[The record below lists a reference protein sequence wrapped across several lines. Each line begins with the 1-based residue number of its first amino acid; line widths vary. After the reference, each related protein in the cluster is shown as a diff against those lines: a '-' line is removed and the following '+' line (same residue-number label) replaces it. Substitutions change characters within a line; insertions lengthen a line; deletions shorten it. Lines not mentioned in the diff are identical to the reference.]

1 MKNLVYCLN
10 KGLAFFTVSLFV
22 FLVFCVTWQVVSRY
36 VFGTPSTVTDEL
48 ARYLFMWLAMIG
60 AAYTT
65 GQHRHLAIDL
75 LTMKL
80 KGIGKNSVGLVIQ
93 AAIALF
99 ALIVLVYGGSVLVIS
114 TLETGQ
120 ITPALGLQ
128 MGYVYLCLPISG
140 VLMICYALFVG
151 CSIGEVSINKV
162 LKPLVPMYCALV
174 IALMLVT
181 FIPQLSLWLPQMLL
195 NY

>member
-1 MKNLVYCLN
+1 MKNLVYCIN
-10 KGLAFFTVSLFV
+10 KGLAFFTVSLSV

-48 ARYLFMWLAMIG
+48 ARYLFMWVAMIG

-99 ALIVLVYGGSVLVIS
+99 ASIVLVYGGSILVIS
-114 TLETGQ
+114 TLKTGQ
-120 ITPALGLQ
+120 ITPALGLP

-140 VLMICYALFVG
+140 VLMICYVLVDIVELIQNFSGKDTV
-151 CSIGEVSINKV
+151 VSEN
-162 LKPLVPMYCALV
+162 
-174 IALMLVT
+174 
-181 FIPQLSLWLPQMLL
+181 Q
-195 NY
+195 

>member
-1 MKNLVYCLN
+1 MKNLVYCIN
-10 KGLAFFTVSLFV
+10 KGLAFFTVSLSV

-36 VFGTPSTVTDEL
+36 VFGMPSTVTDEL
-48 ARYLFMWLAMIG
+48 ARYLFMWVAMIG

-99 ALIVLVYGGSVLVIS
+99 ASIVLVYGGSILVIS
-114 TLETGQ
+114 TLKTGQ
-120 ITPALGLQ
+120 ITPALGLP

-140 VLMICYALFVG
+140 VLMICYVLVDIVELIQNFSGKDTV
-151 CSIGEVSINKV
+151 VSEN
-162 LKPLVPMYCALV
+162 
-174 IALMLVT
+174 
-181 FIPQLSLWLPQMLL
+181 Q
-195 NY
+195 

>member
-1 MKNLVYCLN
+1 MKNLVDCIN
-10 KGLAFFTVSLFV
+10 KGLAFFTICLST

-36 VFGTPSTVTDEL
+36 VLGTPSTVTDEF
-48 ARYLFMWLAMIG
+48 ARYLFMWVAMIG

-75 LTMKL
+75 LAMKL
-80 KGIGKNSVGLVIQ
+80 KGVGKNIVGLVIQ
-93 AAIALF
+93 TLIALF
-99 ALIVLVYGGSVLVIS
+99 ASVVLVYGGSVLAIS

-140 VLMICYALFVG
+140 VLIIFYALVD
-151 CSIGEVSINKV
+151 SV
-162 LKPLVPMYCALV
+162 AL
-174 IALMLVT
+174 IQNFSGKDT
-181 FIPQLSLWLPQMLL
+181 TISE
-195 NY
+195 ND

>member
-1 MKNLVYCLN
+1 MKNLVYCIN
-10 KGLAFFTVSLFV
+10 KGLAFFTVSLSV

-36 VFGTPSTVTDEL
+36 VFGAPSTVTDEL
-48 ARYLFMWLAMIG
+48 ARYLFMWVAMIG

-99 ALIVLVYGGSVLVIS
+99 ASIVLVYGGSILVIS
-114 TLETGQ
+114 TLKTGQ
-120 ITPALGLQ
+120 ITPALGLP

-140 VLMICYALFVG
+140 VLMICYVLVDIVELIQNFSGKDTV
-151 CSIGEVSINKV
+151 VSEN
-162 LKPLVPMYCALV
+162 
-174 IALMLVT
+174 
-181 FIPQLSLWLPQMLL
+181 Q
-195 NY
+195 

>member
-1 MKNLVYCLN
+1 MKNLVDCIN
-10 KGLAFFTVSLFV
+10 KGLAFFTICLST

-36 VFGTPSTVTDEL
+36 VLGTPSTVTDEF
-48 ARYLFMWLAMIG
+48 ARYLFMWVAMIG

-75 LTMKL
+75 LAMKL
-80 KGIGKNSVGLVIQ
+80 KGVGKNIVGLVIQ
-93 AAIALF
+93 TLIALF
-99 ALIVLVYGGSVLVIS
+99 ASVVLVYGGSVLAIS

-140 VLMICYALFVG
+140 VLIIFYALVDSVALIQNFSG
-151 CSIGEVSINKV
+151 KDTTVSE
-162 LKPLVPMYCALV
+162 
-174 IALMLVT
+174 
-181 FIPQLSLWLPQMLL
+181 

>member
-10 KGLAFFTVSLFV
+10 KGLAFFTVSLSV

-48 ARYLFMWLAMIG
+48 ARYLFMWVAMIG

-80 KGIGKNSVGLVIQ
+80 KGIGKNSVSLVIQ

-99 ALIVLVYGGSVLVIS
+99 ASIVLVYGGSILVIS
-114 TLETGQ
+114 TLKTGQ
-120 ITPALGLQ
+120 ITPALGLP

-140 VLMICYALFVG
+140 VLMICYVLVDIVELIQNFSGKDTV
-151 CSIGEVSINKV
+151 VSEN
-162 LKPLVPMYCALV
+162 
-174 IALMLVT
+174 
-181 FIPQLSLWLPQMLL
+181 Q
-195 NY
+195 

>member
-1 MKNLVYCLN
+1 MKNLVDCIN
-10 KGLAFFTVSLFV
+10 KGLAFFTICLFV

-36 VFGTPSTVTDEL
+36 VLGTPSTVTDEL
-48 ARYLFMWLAMIG
+48 ARYLFIWVAMIG

-75 LTMKL
+75 LAMKL
-80 KGIGKNSVGLVIQ
+80 KGIGKNIVGLVIL
-93 AAIALF
+93 ASIALF
-99 ALIVLVYGGSVLVIS
+99 ASVVLVYGGSVLAIS

-140 VLMICYALFVG
+140 VLMIFYTLTDSVALIQNFSGKDTVVYE
-151 CSIGEVSINKV
+151 SR
-162 LKPLVPMYCALV
+162 
-174 IALMLVT
+174 
-181 FIPQLSLWLPQMLL
+181 
-195 NY
+195 

>member
-1 MKNLVYCLN
+1 MKNLVSCVN
-10 KGLAFFTVSLFV
+10 KGLAFFTVSLSV
-22 FLVFCVTWQVVSRY
+22 FLVFCVTWQVISRY

-48 ARYLFMWLAMIG
+48 ARYLFMWVAMIG

-75 LTMKL
+75 LMMKL
-80 KGIGKNSVGLVIQ
+80 KGMGKNSVGLVIQ

-99 ALIVLVYGGSVLVIS
+99 AAIVLVYGGSILVIS

-120 ITPALGLQ
+120 ITPALGLP

-140 VLMICYALFVG
+140 VLMICYVLVDIVALIRNFSAKDV
-151 CSIGEVSINKV
+151 
-162 LKPLVPMYCALV
+162 V
-174 IALMLVT
+174 I
-181 FIPQLSLWLPQMLL
+181 SE
-195 NY
+195 NH

>member
-1 MKNLVYCLN
+1 MKNLVDCIN
-10 KGLAFFTVSLFV
+10 KGLAFFTICLSV

-36 VFGTPSTVTDEL
+36 VLGTPSTVTDEL
-48 ARYLFMWLAMIG
+48 ARYLFMWVAMIG

-75 LTMKL
+75 LAMKL
-80 KGIGKNSVGLVIQ
+80 KGIGKNIVGLIIL
-93 AAIALF
+93 ASIALF
-99 ALIVLVYGGSVLVIS
+99 ASVVLVYGGSVLAIS

-140 VLMICYALFVG
+140 VLMIFYTLTDGVALIQNFSGKDTV
-151 CSIGEVSINKV
+151 VSENR
-162 LKPLVPMYCALV
+162 
-174 IALMLVT
+174 
-181 FIPQLSLWLPQMLL
+181 
-195 NY
+195 

>member
-1 MKNLVYCLN
+1 M
-10 KGLAFFTVSLFV
+10 AFFTICLST

-36 VFGTPSTVTDEL
+36 VLGTPSTVTDEL
-48 ARYLFMWLAMIG
+48 ARYLFMWVAMIG

-75 LTMKL
+75 LMMKL
-80 KGIGKNSVGLVIQ
+80 KGIGKNIVGLVIQ

-99 ALIVLVYGGSVLVIS
+99 AAVVLVYGGSVLAIS

-140 VLMICYALFVG
+140 VLMIFYVLAD
-151 CSIGEVSINKV
+151 IVSLIQNFSGKDTAV
-162 LKPLVPMYCALV
+162 SA
-174 IALMLVT
+174 
-181 FIPQLSLWLPQMLL
+181 SH
-195 NY
+195 

>member
-1 MKNLVYCLN
+1 MKSLVDCIN
-10 KGLAFFTVSLFV
+10 KGLAFFTICLST

-36 VFGTPSTVTDEL
+36 VLGTPSTVTDEF
-48 ARYLFMWLAMIG
+48 ARYLFMWVAMIG

-75 LTMKL
+75 LAMKL
-80 KGIGKNSVGLVIQ
+80 KGVGKNIVGLVVQ
-93 AAIALF
+93 TAIALF
-99 ALIVLVYGGSVLVIS
+99 ASVVLVYGGSVLAIS

-140 VLMICYALFVG
+140 VLIIFYALVDSVALIQNFSG
-151 CSIGEVSINKV
+151 KDTTVSE
-162 LKPLVPMYCALV
+162 
-174 IALMLVT
+174 
-181 FIPQLSLWLPQMLL
+181 

>member
-10 KGLAFFTVSLFV
+10 KGLAFFTVSLSV

-36 VFGTPSTVTDEL
+36 VFGAPSTVTDEL
-48 ARYLFMWLAMIG
+48 ARYLFMWVAMIG

-99 ALIVLVYGGSVLVIS
+99 ASIVLVYGGSILVIS
-114 TLETGQ
+114 TLKTGQ
-120 ITPALGLQ
+120 ITPALGLP

-140 VLMICYALFVG
+140 VLMICYVLVDIVELIQNFSGKDTV
-151 CSIGEVSINKV
+151 VSEN
-162 LKPLVPMYCALV
+162 
-174 IALMLVT
+174 
-181 FIPQLSLWLPQMLL
+181 Q
-195 NY
+195 

>member
-1 MKNLVYCLN
+1 ML
-10 KGLAFFTVSLFV
+10 
-22 FLVFCVTWQVVSRY
+22 
-36 VFGTPSTVTDEL
+36 GTPSTVTDEL
-48 ARYLFMWLAMIG
+48 ARYLFMWVAMIG

-75 LTMKL
+75 LMMKL
-80 KGIGKNSVGLVIQ
+80 KGIGKNIVGLVIQ

-99 ALIVLVYGGSVLVIS
+99 AAVVLVYGGSVLAIS

-140 VLMICYALFVG
+140 VLMIFYVLAD
-151 CSIGEVSINKV
+151 IVSLIQNFSGKDTAV
-162 LKPLVPMYCALV
+162 SA
-174 IALMLVT
+174 
-181 FIPQLSLWLPQMLL
+181 SH
-195 NY
+195 

>member
-10 KGLAFFTVSLFV
+10 KGLAFFTVSLSV

-48 ARYLFMWLAMIG
+48 ARYLFMWVAMIG

-99 ALIVLVYGGSVLVIS
+99 ASIVLVYGGSILVIS
-114 TLETGQ
+114 TLKTGQ
-120 ITPALGLQ
+120 ITPALGLP

-140 VLMICYALFVG
+140 VLMICYVLVDIVELIQNFSGKDTV
-151 CSIGEVSINKV
+151 VSEN
-162 LKPLVPMYCALV
+162 
-174 IALMLVT
+174 
-181 FIPQLSLWLPQMLL
+181 Q
-195 NY
+195 